1 MRLEL
6 ACRLLAE
13 GASVSEAGRAS
24 GFRDPGTF
32 ARAFRRAYGT
42 SPGVWRF
49 SGADTG
55 IARH

>member
-24 GFRDPGTF
+24 GFHDAGTF

-42 SPGVWRF
+42 SPGAWRV
-49 SGADTG
+49 SPPTD
-55 IARH
+55 